1 MADILG
7 IIQNQVNPNIDE
19 YNLKKRNETESPTVK
34 EELKEIDTS
43 IEKIYLQTNRTTK
56 GAKKSDSL
64 TKRDFKLNKSEIINP
79 ELENIFDNILTA
91 KQENKTKERALCNV
105 CSKTY
110 ATKASLKDHMT
121 THETEESCKSYSKK
135 ENPVERVLCNVC
147 FISLANKHILK
158 THMKLHDPESERHNP
173 EHSVCNICSKTSSTK
188 TKLLVHMAKKH
199 GKKEYGVCSNCGNN
213 ISMTHIVRHQRLCKK
228 SEEEK
233 QKQKETNKVEC
244 SECGKVLRDSTKLKR
259 HIRFIH
265 NQEKLFKCNHCDHKD
280 YRKDN
285 LKVHVKNCHKK
296 ANLKN
301 SISNI

>member
-1 MADILG
+1 LPAGTVI
-7 IIQNQVNPNIDE
+7 VNTTIKAQQP
-19 YNLKKRNETESPTVK
+19 
-34 EELKEIDTS
+34 S
-43 IEKIYLQTNRTTK
+43 IEKIFVQTNSSTK

-64 TKRDFKLNKSEIINP
+64 TNRDFKVNKAEVVNP
-79 ELENIFDNILTA
+79 ELENIVDKTLTA
-91 KQENKTKERALCNV
+91 KQENKTRERALCNV

-110 ATKASLKDHMT
+110 ATKASLKDHMK
-121 THETEESCKSYSKK
+121 THETDKSYKSDSKK
-135 ENPVERVLCNVC
+135 ENPVERALCNVC
-147 FISLANKHILK
+147 SKSLASKHILK

-173 EHSVCNICSKTSSTK
+173 EHSVCNICSKTSKTK
-188 TKLLVHMAKKH
+188 IKLLVHMAKKH

-213 ISMTHIVRHQRLCKK
+213 ISMTNIVRHQRLCKK